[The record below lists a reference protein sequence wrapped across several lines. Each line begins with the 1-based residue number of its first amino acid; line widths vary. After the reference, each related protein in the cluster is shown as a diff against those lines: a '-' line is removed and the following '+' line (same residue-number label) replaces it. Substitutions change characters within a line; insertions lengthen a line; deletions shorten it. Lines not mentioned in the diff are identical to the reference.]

1 MKRVATTKTGTEAV
15 VRNPPMACRWLCS
28 VSLLLPRRPGLLL
41 CALLLL
47 GWLRLL
53 LCTLLLGWLRLLLC
67 ALLLLGWLR
76 LLLCAL
82 LLLGW
87 LRLLLRALLLLGR
100 LSLLLLLL
108 WLLLLLALPLYVSR
122 SNGSGKQEQTCYS

>member
-53 LCTLLLGWLRLLLC
+53 LRALLLGWLRLLLC
-67 ALLLLGWLR
+67 TLLLGWLS
-76 LLLCAL
+76 
-82 LLLGW
+82 
-87 LRLLLRALLLLGR
+87 LLLRALR
-100 LSLLLLLL
+100 LRRPGLLLLLL
-108 WLLLLLALPLYVSR
+108 WLLLLLALPLCVSR